1 MLEEEDCPHNG
12 EVERVKDMD
21 IPAFEAKLKELLN
34 EISDIP
40 NSQGKKLLL
49 LTQKAKPISQ
59 KLNNT
64 ETIEESLEHLRL
76 ILKYLLFDV
85 EATRRENSYL
95 RKMLE
100 NQEG

>member
-1 MLEEEDCPHNG
+1 
-12 EVERVKDMD
+12 MD
-21 IPAFEAKLKELLN
+21 IPAFETKLKELLN
-34 EISDIP
+34 EISDVP
-40 NSQGKKLLL
+40 NNQGKKLLL
-49 LTQKAKPISQ
+49 LTQKTKPINQ

-100 NQEG
+100 NQED

>member
-1 MLEEEDCPHNG
+1 MLEEEDYPLKG
-12 EVERVKDMD
+12 EVERVEDMD

-34 EISDIP
+34 EISDVP

-49 LTQKAKPISQ
+49 LTQKTKPISP